1 MTEYGNHFA
10 VSRLLAKRTELA
22 RIVAV
27 LQKELDQ
34 YRADLAHIDGA
45 LRVLR
50 ADADPS
56 AVQPGR
62 RYKKTQYFGHN
73 ELSRLCMD
81 TLRLAAEPLTA
92 EGVTLRIMVAKSLD
106 ARDASLRAA
115 TDVVS
120 RTAAIVENSKPKLSC
135 RTNATRSW
143 AERRSSTAWRATP
156 TVSAIATSSAWS
168 RAVSAIPIPA

>member
-1 MTEYGNHFA
+1 MTEHGNDFA

-50 ADADPS
+50 ADSDPATIQS
-56 AVQPGR
+56 GR

-92 EGVTLRIMVAKSLD
+92 EGVTLRIMTAKSLD

-115 TDVVS
+115 VRVQVGS
-120 RTAAIVENSKPKLSC
+120 VLKRLNRKQI
-135 RTNATRSW
+135 
-143 AERRSSTAWRATP
+143 ATP
-156 TVSAIATSSAWS
+156 SGKGIGATWRLLTSD
-168 RAVSAIPIPA
+168 

>member
-1 MTEYGNHFA
+1 MTGHGNDFA
-10 VSRLLAKRTELA
+10 ISRLTAKRTEVA
-22 RIVAV
+22 RIVAK

-92 EGVTLRIMVAKSLD
+92 EEITLRIMTAKSLD

-115 TDVVS
+115 VRVQVGS
-120 RTAAIVENSKPKLSC
+120 VLKRLNRKQIAAPSGKGIG
-135 RTNATRSW
+135 AT
-143 AERRSSTAWRATP
+143 WRLK
-156 TVSAIATSSAWS
+156 SIE
-168 RAVSAIPIPA
+168 

>member
-1 MTEYGNHFA
+1 MTEYGNDFA

-115 TDVVS
+115 VRVQVGS
-120 RTAAIVENSKPKLSC
+120 VLKRLNRKQIAAPSGKGVG
-135 RTNATRSW
+135 AT
-143 AERRSSTAWRATP
+143 WRLLP
-156 TVSAIATSSAWS
+156 SA
-168 RAVSAIPIPA
+168 